1 MEALFGLIET
11 MLICGTLF
19 GVAFLVVLS
28 LAEQGARCSEV
39 RHGGLAACAYVLCP
53 VDIMPEAVMG
63 FFGLFD
69 DAGWW
74 RGLASRR
81 RNRRWLLRGWRPNGT
96 VRDCD

>member
-28 LAEQGARCSEV
+28 LPQSKARDVLKYGMGA
-39 RHGGLAACAYVLCP
+39 LAACAYVLCP

-69 DAGWW
+69 DAGVAWA
-74 RGLASRR
+74 GLKAAKQAMAASR
-81 RNRRWLLRGWRPNGT
+81 
-96 VRDCD
+96 VAA